1 MSKITI
7 KSEFKTHII
16 SHKNESKEKSIK
28 YSDEKNLIHIKPY
41 RITPNIEFDTP
52 DF

>member
-28 YSDEKNLIHIKPY
+28 HSDEKNLIHIKPY
-41 RITPNIEFDTP
+41 SIFILFGIETP
-52 DF
+52 

>member
-16 SHKNESKEKSIK
+16 SHKNENKDKVLNIVMRKIES
-28 YSDEKNLIHIKPY
+28 L
-41 RITPNIEFDTP
+41 NIEFDT
-52 DF
+52 